1 MCWQSKFGFSYYLK
15 SYSCLSNQ
23 HLSFKE
29 NMIEN
34 ELKILRKV
42 KHPNII
48 KLVEEYRS
56 KDSVYLIMEF
66 LKVYKNES
74 ILLCVY
80 V

>member
-1 MCWQSKFGFSYYLK
+1 
-15 SYSCLSNQ
+15 
-23 HLSFKE
+23 
-29 NMIEN
+29 MIEN

-66 LKVYKNES
+66 LKVSNNISTYFIKNA
-74 ILLCVY
+74 LK
-80 V
+80 